1 MNVIKTI
8 CQNLE
13 RILEVLGISYSN
25 SVGNF
30 GTQFLEQ
37 FVQLQPNEGFGCML
51 WRTKVPSG
59 PHGN

>member
-13 RILEVLGISYSN
+13 RIFEVLGISYSKL
-25 SVGNF
+25 VGNF

-51 WRTKVPSG
+51 
-59 PHGN
+59 